1 VNQRDRDEVEL
12 GERVRSGLFDENGFM
27 RRARALSIRMRVRD
41 AQNKADIARTYHEG
55 YGP

>member
-1 VNQRDRDEVEL
+1 MNQRDRDEVEL

-41 AQNKADIARTYHEG
+41 AQNKADIARTYDEG